1 MLRAA
6 LRGGLD
12 GGGRLVPRA
21 ERIYT
26 VIEALTADARDH
38 SLDYKISGL
47 RVTKGSW
54 EAQVVDALEPLP
66 DEIVLPKGSSSV
78 FVSTNITYVL
88 RNLGVEQYGAIRG
101 DGHGPRRCG
110 PGGVELALFRVRV
123 NILHEYTKKVVSGS
137 G

>member
-6 LRGGLD
+6 RRGGLD

-54 EAQVVDALEPLP
+54 KGYIGLVKAATGDMVRIELQSEP
-66 DEIVLPKGSSSV
+66 
-78 FVSTNITYVL
+78 
-88 RNLGVEQYGAIRG
+88 
-101 DGHGPRRCG
+101 
-110 PGGVELALFRVRV
+110 
-123 NILHEYTKKVVSGS
+123 
-137 G
+137 